1 MNKITD
7 ITPQTNHKDRC
18 SVYINGKFAFG
29 ISDFDLLRLSLK
41 TGQELTEAELDEI
54 LYALDETKCQDYANS
69 LVCARMYTEKELK
82 KKLVAKKFSEEV
94 IKTVLSRLSE
104 YGYIDDKAYAEAYI
118 AEVKQKYGVYKIRQK
133 LFEKGVPDR
142 VIDECLA
149 ELDNK
154 DTAVNQLKIKLRNK
168 PVRAEDKQKML
179 RFLAQK
185 GFAYDEAYDA
195 IRIYMEEFN
204 DIYDE

>member
-54 LYALDETKCQDYANS
+54 MYALDETKCQDYANN

-82 KKLVAKKFSEEV
+82 KKLVAKKFSEKV